1 MLRRMKISTKM
12 VMLVA
17 VPLLGMLVLL
27 AVAVPLIARVK
38 VGGPEYNKIAQAA
51 ALKADI
57 LPPPEYIVEGMLVV
71 NQLATGQNPAS
82 TELTIGYLEGL
93 KTQYYDRYH
102 YWSSH
107 LTFDEIKAPFLQAAF
122 APADLFW
129 KEVDE
134 KFLPAVKEGR
144 LTDAQ
149 VIAYTDLT
157 DLYKQHR
164 DAINNTVRLA
174 DRATALEEASVR
186 TTVSNKVLTMVLLL
200 VAIAAG
206 VLLLGIAFGRAI
218 SLPIRRLTKR
228 AEKAAHDDLPRV
240 IEEVQNAPI
249 DADVST
255 VESFPV
261 DGEAELGDLAARLN
275 AMQDTS
281 VRLATQQARM
291 RRNVSEM
298 FANLGRRNQGLLNRT
313 ISLISELEQSER
325 DPKMLEDLFRIDH
338 LTTRIRRNA
347 ESLLVLAGSDQNRMW
362 SKPVEIGDVIRTALS
377 AIESYD
383 RVDFDQVQPVQ
394 LRGNVVNDV
403 AHLFAE
409 LIENATNFSPPST
422 RVSIVGKL
430 IHDGYV
436 LSIIDQGLGMSP
448 VELAEAQGRI
458 DEVNSFDMAP
468 SKVLGL
474 NVVGRIAVR
483 LGISVRLTESPSDGV
498 TAKVRL
504 PFSLI
509 DGRDR
514 DSSPVVGPESVEPA
528 TFAEYTS
535 APVSAM
541 ATATPPTSP
550 QAASPAAVDELQS
563 LHEFARE
570 WTTTLPPPEPGTMF
584 SNDYADEV
592 DEVDDADSADAAAA
606 AAAEHAAVLAKELAT
621 GADRPRGLKRR
632 RHAKYDI
639 TSRQLPPVYDWTA
652 AAETA
657 ETVGHDR
664 SVGAI
669 PPATAH
675 ERNDGATATPAALDQ
690 WNDAPTA
697 TPAALD
703 QWNDAPTAT
712 PATAHDADADL
723 WGVGS
728 EAAATPTP
736 PIGDVEPAAAPA
748 ENDWATH
755 EWDAT
760 PAAPAQPDAP
770 EFETLVAFEA
780 PAPPPPSFVLEAPA
794 AAAPVVVTVPVPASP
809 EVDVEE
815 DAVAVVAS
823 ASLAPSTNAAGLAK
837 RVRGAHMPDTGPAM
851 GAVGDPNRSAEGVRS
866 ALSRFQSGVRKGQ
879 EDAGHDP
886 DD

>member
-1 MLRRMKISTKM
+1 MLRRMKISNKM

-17 VPLLGMLVLL
+17 VPLVGMLVLL
-27 AVAVPLIARVK
+27 AVAVPLISRVK
-38 VGGPEYNKIAQAA
+38 VGGIEYNKIAQAA

-71 NQLATGQNPAS
+71 NQLATGQNAGA
-82 TELTIGYLEGL
+82 TEQTIAYLEGL
-93 KTQYYDRYH
+93 KTQYYARHD
-102 YWSSH
+102 YWVSH
-107 LTFDEIKAPFLQAAF
+107 LTFPEIKAPFDAAF
-122 APADLFW
+122 QPADRFW

-134 KFLPAVKEGR
+134 KFLPAIKEGR
-144 LTDAQ
+144 LSDAQ
-149 VIAYTDLT
+149 VIAYTDLS

-164 DAINNTVRLA
+164 AAINQTVQLT
-174 DRATALEEASVR
+174 DRATSLTEADVR
-186 TTVSNKVLTMVLLL
+186 TTVGNKVLTMILLL
-200 VAIAAG
+200 VAVAAG
-206 VLLLGIAFGRAI
+206 VLLLGIAFGRSI
-218 SLPIRRLTKR
+218 SLPIRRLTKQ

-240 IEEVQNAPI
+240 IAEVQNSPL
-249 DADVST
+249 DAEVST
-255 VESFPV
+255 ITPFPV
-261 DGEAELGDLAARLN
+261 DGEDEIGDLAKAFN

-281 VRLATQQARM
+281 VRLATEQARM

-338 LTTRIRRNA
+338 LTTRTRRNA

-362 SKPVEIGDVIRTALS
+362 SKPIEIGDVIRTALS

-436 LSIIDQGLGMSP
+436 LSIIDQGLGMSVP
-448 VELAEAQGRI
+448 ELAEAQRRI
-458 DEVNSFDMAP
+458 DEVASFDMTP

-474 NVVGRIAVR
+474 NVVGRIAFR

-514 DSSPVVGPESVEPA
+514 DAAPATEPETAEPA
-528 TFAEYTS
+528 TFAEYAS
-535 APVSAM
+535 APVSAL
-541 ATATPPTSP
+541 ATATTAPRAAGPTTADDP
-550 QAASPAAVDELQS
+550 QSM
-563 LHEFARE
+563 HEFAAE

-584 SNDYADEV
+584 SNDYEDEATV
-592 DEVDDADSADAAAA
+592 AVTEHTAA
-606 AAAEHAAVLAKELAT
+606 LAKELAT
-621 GADRPRGLKRR
+621 GNEPVRGLKRR
-632 RHAKYDI
+632 RASKHDI

-652 AAETA
+652 AAETSETAGHDWSVGSPSTPSEPA
-657 ETVGHDR
+657 EPEWTVGTASPAAAAPEW
-664 SVGAI
+664 SVGAA
-669 PPATAH
+669 P
-675 ERNDGATATPAALDQ
+675 TPAA
-690 WNDAPTA
+690 AV
-697 TPAALD
+697 
-703 QWNDAPTAT
+703 
-712 PATAHDADADL
+712 HDANADL

-728 EAAATPTP
+728 DATASPAPATEH
-736 PIGDVEPAAAPA
+736 VQPAAAEP
-748 ENDWATH
+748 DWGIHDWGT
-755 EWDAT
+755 T
-760 PAAPAQPDAP
+760 PVAPVEPEAPA
-770 EFETLVAFEA
+770 FETLVAFEA
-780 PAPPPPSFVLEAPA
+780 PAEVAPA
-794 AAAPVVVTVPVPASP
+794 LALVSTPAVAPAV
-809 EVDVEE
+809 EDVE
-815 DAVAVVAS
+815 AANATS
-823 ASLAPSTNAAGLAK
+823 APSTNAAGLAK

-851 GAVGDPNRSAEGVRS
+851 GAVGDPNRSADGVRS

-879 EDAGHDP
+879 EDAGHDT
-886 DD
+886 DE

>member
-1 MLRRMKISTKM
+1 MKISNKM

-17 VPLLGMLVLL
+17 VPLIGMLVLL
-27 AVAVPLIARVK
+27 AVAVPLINRVK
-38 VGGPEYNKIAQAA
+38 VGGSEYTKIAQAA

-57 LPPPEYIVEGMLVV
+57 LPPPEYIVEAMLVV
-71 NQLATGQNPAS
+71 NQLATGQNAGS
-82 TELTIGYLEGL
+82 TEETITYLGGL
-93 KTQYYDRYH
+93 KTQYYDRYQ
-102 YWSSH
+102 YWSTH
-107 LTFDEIKAPFLQAAF
+107 LTFDEIKAPFLTAAF
-122 APADLFW
+122 QPADRFW

-134 KFLPAVKEGR
+134 KFIPAVREGR
-144 LTDAQ
+144 LSDAQ
-149 VIAYTDLT
+149 VVAYTDLS

-164 DAINNTVRLA
+164 AAINQTVQLA
-174 DRATALEEASVR
+174 DRSTAVTEADVR
-186 TTVSNKVLTMVLLL
+186 TTVGNKVLTMVLL
-200 VAIAAG
+200 AIAVAAG
-206 VLLLGIAFGRAI
+206 VLLLGIAFGRSI
-218 SLPIRRLTKR
+218 SLPIRKLTKQ

-240 IEEVQNAPI
+240 IAEVQNSPL
-249 DADVST
+249 DAEVST
-255 VESFPV
+255 LTPFAV
-261 DGEAELGDLAARLN
+261 DGQDEIGDLAKAFN

-281 VRLATQQARM
+281 VRLATEQARM

-338 LTTRIRRNA
+338 LTTRTRRNA

-436 LSIIDQGLGMSP
+436 LSIIDQGLGMSVP
-448 VELAEAQGRI
+448 ELAEAQRRI
-458 DEVNSFDMAP
+458 DEVASFDMTP

-474 NVVGRIAVR
+474 NVVGRIAFR

-514 DSSPVVGPESVEPA
+514 DTSPATESESEPA
-528 TFAEYTS
+528 TFAEYAS
-535 APVSAM
+535 APVSAL
-541 ATATPPTSP
+541 ATATTAPRA
-550 QAASPAAVDELQS
+550 AASTTVDDPQS
-563 LHEFARE
+563 LQDFALE
-570 WTTTLPPPEPGTMF
+570 WTTTLPPPQPGTMF
-584 SNDYADEV
+584 ANDYD
-592 DEVDDADSADAAAA
+592 DDAAVAATEHTAA
-606 AAAEHAAVLAKELAT
+606 LAKELAT
-621 GADRPRGLKRR
+621 GNEPTRGLKRR
-632 RHAKYDI
+632 RASKHDI

-657 ETVGHDR
+657 ETAGQDW
-664 SVGAI
+664 SVGA
-669 PPATAH
+669 PPEPAVESAPEWTASSPAAAADP
-675 ERNDGATATPAALDQ
+675 EWGVGAAPTPAAAIP
-690 WNDAPTA
+690 DA
-697 TPAALD
+697 
-703 QWNDAPTAT
+703 N
-712 PATAHDADADL
+712 ADL

-728 EAAATPTP
+728 EATASPAPV
-736 PIGDVEPAAAPA
+736 VEHVQPAAVADWGIQ
-748 ENDWATH
+748 DWATTP
-755 EWDAT
+755 ATT
-760 PAAPAQPDAP
+760 PAATVEPVVPP
-770 EFETLVAFEA
+770 FETLVAFE
-780 PAPPPPSFVLEAPA
+780 PPPE
-794 AAAPVVVTVPVPASP
+794 APVVPVAVPERVVTPAV
-809 EVDVEE
+809 EAVKDDVE
-815 DAVAVVAS
+815 AAS
-823 ASLAPSTNAAGLAK
+823 ATSAPSTNAAGLAK

-851 GAVGDPNRSAEGVRS
+851 GAVGDPNRSADGVRS

-879 EDAGHDP
+879 EDAGNDT

>member
-1 MLRRMKISTKM
+1 MKISTKM

-57 LPPPEYIVEGMLVV
+57 LPPPEYLVEAMLVV
-71 NQLATGQNPAS
+71 NQLATGQNPGS
-82 TELTIGYLEGL
+82 TELTVAYLEDL
-93 KTQYYDRYH
+93 KTQYYNRYQ
-102 YWSSH
+102 YWSTH
-107 LTFDEIKAPFLQAAF
+107 LTFQEIKGPFLQASF
-122 APADLFW
+122 LPADLFW
-129 KEVDE
+129 KEVDA
-134 KFLPAVKEGR
+134 KFLPAIKEGR
-144 LTDAQ
+144 LSDAQ
-149 VIAYTDLT
+149 VIVYTDLT

-164 DAINNTVRLA
+164 DAINNTVKLA
-174 DRATALEEASVR
+174 DRATALEEADVR
-186 TTVSNKVLTMVLLL
+186 TTVSNKVLTMVLML
-200 VAIAAG
+200 VAVAAG

-228 AEKAAHDDLPRV
+228 AEKAAHEDLPRV
-240 IEEVQNAPI
+240 IEEVQNSPI
-249 DADVST
+249 DAEVST
-255 VESFPV
+255 VEPFPV
-261 DGEAELGDLAARLN
+261 DTQEELGDLAKAFN

-281 VRLATQQARM
+281 IRLATQQARM

-325 DPKMLEDLFRIDH
+325 DPKMLEELFRIDH

-448 VELAEAQGRI
+448 IELAEAQGRI
-458 DEVNSFDMAP
+458 DEINSFDMAP

-514 DSSPVVGPESVEPA
+514 DTTPMLEPESIEPA
-528 TFAEYTS
+528 TFAEYAS
-535 APVSAM
+535 APVSAL
-541 ATATPPTSP
+541 ATAT
-550 QAASPAAVDELQS
+550 AAPAPRYATPLVADETQS
-563 LHEFARE
+563 LHDFALE
-570 WTTTLPPPEPGTMF
+570 WTTSLPPPEPGTMF

-592 DEVDDADSADAAAA
+592 GEAAT
-606 AAAEHAAVLAKELAT
+606 AAAEHVAVLAKELT
-621 GADRPRGLKRR
+621 TSDERPRALKRR
-632 RHAKYDI
+632 RGAKPRDI

-652 AAETA
+652 AAETS
-657 ETVGHDR
+657 ETIAHDL
-664 SVGAI
+664 SGA
-669 PPATAH
+669 A
-675 ERNDGATATPAALDQ
+675 
-690 WNDAPTA
+690 APTA
-697 TPAALD
+697 ADDEWT
-703 QWNDAPTAT
+703 TGT
-712 PATAHDADADL
+712 PATPEPTLADWNIGAAASPDVARNDNADL

-728 EAAATPTP
+728 DATASPAAATVP
-736 PIGDVEPAAAPA
+736 VEPAAVPA
-748 ENDWATH
+748 EHDWGVH
-755 EWDAT
+755 DWVAT
-760 PAAPAQPDAP
+760 PAAPVQQAAP

-780 PAPPPPSFVLEAPA
+780 PAPPSPSFAFDAPA
-794 AAAPVVVTVPVPASP
+794 APLTPVAAEEPTVERPDADP
-809 EVDVEE
+809 DQ
-815 DAVAVVAS
+815 DAVAVVA
-823 ASLAPSTNAAGLAK
+823 AAAALAPSTNAAGLAK

-851 GAVGDPNRSAEGVRS
+851 GAVGDPNRSAESVRS
-866 ALSRFQSGVRKGQ
+866 ALSGFQSGVRKGQ
-879 EDAGHDP
+879 EDAGQDP

>member
-1 MLRRMKISTKM
+1 MKISTKM

-57 LPPPEYIVEGMLVV
+57 LPPPEYLVEAMLVV

-82 TELTIGYLEGL
+82 TALTVTYLEGL
-93 KTQYYDRYH
+93 KTQYYERYQ
-102 YWSSH
+102 YWSTH
-107 LTFDEIKAPFLQAAF
+107 LTFAEIKGPFLTAAF

-134 KFLPAVKEGR
+134 KFLPAIKEGR
-144 LTDAQ
+144 LSDAQ

-157 DLYKQHR
+157 SLYKQHR
-164 DAINNTVRLA
+164 DAINNTVKLA
-174 DRATALEEASVR
+174 DRATALEEADVQA
-186 TTVSNKVLTMVLLL
+186 TVSSKVLTMVLLL
-200 VAIAAG
+200 VAVAAG

-228 AEKAAHDDLPRV
+228 AEKAAHEDLPRV
-240 IEEVQNAPI
+240 IEEVQNSPI
-249 DADVST
+249 DAEVST
-255 VESFPV
+255 VEPFPV
-261 DGEAELGDLAARLN
+261 DGQEELGDLARAFN

-281 VRLATQQARM
+281 IRLATQQARM

-458 DEVNSFDMAP
+458 DEINSFDMAP

-514 DSSPVVGPESVEPA
+514 DAKPAVEPESLEPA
-528 TFAEYTS
+528 TFAEYAS
-535 APVSAM
+535 APVSALATAT
-541 ATATPPTSP
+541 ATATPSPRFATPTVGGDS
-550 QAASPAAVDELQS
+550 QS
-563 LHEFARE
+563 LHDFAME
-570 WTTTLPPPEPGTMF
+570 WTTSLPPPEPGTMF
-584 SNDYADEV
+584 SNDYADEIG
-592 DEVDDADSADAAAA
+592 AAEA
-606 AAAEHAAVLAKELAT
+606 AAAEHTAVLAKELAT
-621 GADRPRGLKRR
+621 GDDRPRALKRR
-632 RHAKYDI
+632 RGNKQHDI
-639 TSRQLPPVYDWTA
+639 TSRQLPPLYDWTA
-652 AAETA
+652 AAEAA
-657 ETVGHDR
+657 ETVGQDH
-664 SVGAI
+664 GIA
-669 PPATAH
+669 AA
-675 ERNDGATATPAALDQ
+675 PAASAHD
-690 WNDAPTA
+690 WNDAPA
-697 TPAALD
+697 
-703 QWNDAPTAT
+703 AT
-712 PATAHDADADL
+712 PATVAPDRNVGPASPTASARDDDADL

-728 EAAATPTP
+728 DATASPAPAPVT
-736 PIGDVEPAAAPA
+736 DHAEPAAAPA
-748 ENDWATH
+748 EHVWGIHDWG
-755 EWDAT
+755 AT
-760 PAAPAQPDAP
+760 PAAPVQAAP

-780 PAPPPPSFVLEAPA
+780 PAAPSPPLLFV
-794 AAAPVVVTVPVPASP
+794 APVVPLAPAVAEEPTPVGAA
-809 EVDVEE
+809 VEPDE
-815 DAVAVVAS
+815 DAVEVVAA
-823 ASLAPSTNAAGLAK
+823 ASMAPSTNAAGLAK

-851 GAVGDPNRSAEGVRS
+851 GAVGDPNRSADGVRS

-879 EDAGHDP
+879 EDAGQDP